1 MKKALVVLLCLSF
14 FLSCKQ
20 ESKTATETTS
30 QSESKHTQVL
40 KGEFVYYSNAAILQ
54 TKEEV
59 YGIIVNDK
67 MHELNN
73 QAKAYKKES
82 TDMVPVEIK
91 GIVTPKTE
99 GEEGWPFQ
107 IEIIEIVKVN
117 PPLAQ
122 DATTIKIKN
131 TNN

>member
-1 MKKALVVLLCLSF
+1 MKKTLVLLLCLSLF
-14 FLSCKQ
+14 VSCKN
-20 ESKTATETTS
+20 ESKTTTETIS
-30 QSESKHTQVL
+30 QSESKNAQVL
-40 KGEFVYYSNAAILQ
+40 KGEFVYFADAAILQ

-59 YGIIVNDK
+59 YGIIINDK
-67 MHELNN
+67 MHELDN

-91 GIVTPKTE
+91 GIVKPKTE

-107 IEIIEIVKVN
+107 IEITEIVKVS

>member
-1 MKKALVVLLCLSF
+1 MKKTLVLLLCLSLF
-14 FLSCKQ
+14 VSCKN
-20 ESKTATETTS
+20 ESKTTTETIS
-30 QSESKHTQVL
+30 QSESKNAQVL
-40 KGEFVYYSNAAILQ
+40 KGEFVYFADAAILQ
-54 TKEEV
+54 TKEDV
-59 YGIIVNDK
+59 YGIIINDK
-67 MHELNN
+67 MHELDN

-91 GIVTPKTE
+91 GIVKPKTE

-107 IEIIEIVKVN
+107 IEITEIVKVS